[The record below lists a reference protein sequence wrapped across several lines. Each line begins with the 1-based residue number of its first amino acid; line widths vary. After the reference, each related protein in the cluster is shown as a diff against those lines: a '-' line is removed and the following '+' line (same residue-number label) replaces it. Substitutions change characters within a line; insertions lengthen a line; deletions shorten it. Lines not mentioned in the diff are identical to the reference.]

1 MRYNY
6 IIIISPFV
14 FKKGSIYMSKNA
26 IYARKSVYREDSI
39 SVKSQIEK
47 CEYELK
53 GEDYIA
59 YTDNGFSGKNTDR
72 PDFQKLMN
80 DIRMGKVKKVIVYK
94 LDRISRSVL
103 DFAEMLQVFQSY
115 NVDFISATEHFDTTS
130 PIGKAMLNI
139 SMVFAQMER
148 ETIQQRVTDAYLSRS
163 KRGFYMGGRIPLGYN
178 KIPISVDGIKT
189 AMYEQN
195 PEQAEIVRF
204 IFNMYSQPNVSLRD
218 IVRMLNERE
227 MFVKGK
233 AAWNATHLWKIIKN
247 PSYTYAD
254 LNVYH
259 FYKRQNISI
268 INEPDEFIGQ
278 TSMYLFSG
286 KANEDGKYLVIAPH
300 IPLVDSK
307 TWLACNAKSYEHKEV
322 RITKPKI
329 SVFSGKVKCGYCGY
343 GINTRENQKGARY
356 LYCLG
361 KIQYQLCKVDFPT
374 MHGEPF
380 EETVMSR
387 IREKLESLTI
397 RKDKEQS
404 QKVIAK
410 SDELKLKLEKVN
422 GQIESLI
429 DKMIGAT
436 DITVQYVNKKLE
448 VLDTEKKEI
457 EMQIEEIHYKQMQ
470 TSNDV
475 TVITDAFS
483 KWDSLSF
490 DDKRK
495 VVDLIIKKITLYLDR
510 IEIEW
515 KV

>member
-1 MRYNY
+1 
-6 IIIISPFV
+6 
-14 FKKGSIYMSKNA
+14 
-26 IYARKSVYREDSI
+26 
-39 SVKSQIEK
+39 
-47 CEYELK
+47 
-53 GEDYIA
+53 
-59 YTDNGFSGKNTDR
+59 
-72 PDFQKLMN
+72 
-80 DIRMGKVKKVIVYK
+80 
-94 LDRISRSVL
+94 
-103 DFAEMLQVFQSY
+103 
-115 NVDFISATEHFDTTS
+115 
-130 PIGKAMLNI
+130 
-139 SMVFAQMER
+139 
-148 ETIQQRVTDAYLSRS
+148 
-163 KRGFYMGGRIPLGYN
+163 
-178 KIPISVDGIKT
+178 
-189 AMYEQN
+189 
-195 PEQAEIVRF
+195 
-204 IFNMYSQPNVSLRD
+204 
-218 IVRMLNERE
+218 
-227 MFVKGK
+227 
-233 AAWNATHLWKIIKN
+233 
-247 PSYTYAD
+247 
-254 LNVYH
+254 
-259 FYKRQNISI
+259 
-268 INEPDEFIGQ
+268 
-278 TSMYLFSG
+278 
-286 KANEDGKYLVIAPH
+286 
-300 IPLVDSK
+300 
-307 TWLACNAKSYEHKEV
+307 
-322 RITKPKI
+322 
-329 SVFSGKVKCGYCGY
+329 
-343 GINTRENQKGARY
+343 
-356 LYCLG
+356 
-361 KIQYQLCKVDFPT
+361 

-410 SDELKLKLEKVN
+410 TDELKLKLEKVN